1 MFQSLS
7 ERLEG
12 AFKNIK
18 GQARISDLNIA
29 NTIKDIR
36 RALVDADVNYKIAK
50 EFTDR
55 IKEKALGEKVL
66 TAISPGQLMVKIV
79 QDELTELMGGS
90 ESQFDISGNP
100 AIILVAGLQ
109 GSGKTTFSGK
119 LANYLKTKKG
129 KSPLLVAA
137 DIYRPAAID
146 QLEVLGGQIGVD
158 VYSERENKDAVS
170 IVQNAIREAK
180 TKNKNVIIID
190 TAGRLAVDEVMMTE
204 VANIK
209 TAINPQEILFVV
221 DSMTGQD
228 AVNTAA
234 AFNERLDFTGVVL
247 TKLDG
252 DTRGGAALSIKYTVN
267 KPIKFSSNG
276 EKMDTLD
283 VFYPER
289 MAQRI
294 LGMGDIVSLVEKA
307 QEQFDEAEAAK
318 LEKKIRKNQF
328 DFEDFKT
335 QLQQI
340 KKMGNLKDLMGMIP
354 GIGKQIKDI
363 DVNDDSFI
371 GIEAM
376 INSMTMQERRNPDI
390 MTPTRKNRIAKG
402 SGKDISEVNQ
412 FLKQFDQM
420 KDMMKMMNKMPMGKL
435 PGMGMGMG
443 KR

>member
-1 MFQSLS
+1 MFNSLS
-7 ERLEG
+7 EKLES

-18 GQARISDLNIA
+18 GEGRISELNIA
-29 NTIKDIR
+29 NTVKDIR

-55 IKEKALGEKVL
+55 VKEKALGSKVL
-66 TAISPGQLMVKIV
+66 LSVNPGQQMVKIV
-79 QDELTELMGGS
+79 QDELTELMGGT
-90 ESQFDISGNP
+90 ESDFNIGGNP
-100 AIILVAGLQ
+100 AIILIAGLQ

-129 KSPLLVAA
+129 KSPMLVAA

-170 IVQNAIREAK
+170 IVQNAIKEAK
-180 TKNKNVIIID
+180 SKNKNVIIID

-209 TAINPQEILFVV
+209 AAINPQEILFVV

-234 AFNERLDFTGVVL
+234 AFNERLDFSGVVL

-267 KPIKFSSNG
+267 KPIKFSSSG
-276 EKMDTLD
+276 EKMETLD

-307 QEQFDEAEAAK
+307 QEQFDEAEAAR

-340 KKMGNLKDLMGMIP
+340 KKMGNLKDLLGMIP
-354 GIGKQIKDI
+354 GVGKQVKDLDI
-363 DVNDDSFI
+363 NDDAFK
-371 GIEAM
+371 GIEAL
-376 INSMTMQERRNPDI
+376 INSMTLEERRNPDI
-390 MTPTRKNRIAKG
+390 INPSRKQRIAKG
-402 SGKDISEVNQ
+402 SGKDLAELNQ
-412 FLKQFDQM
+412 FLKQFEQM
-420 KDMMKMMNKMPMGKL
+420 KGMMKMMNKMPMGGRM
-435 PGMGMGMG
+435 PGMG
-443 KR
+443 RR